1 MADTSEGAV
10 TSSVAEVDVL
20 HVEDDPAFA
29 EVAKHFLER
38 CDEAL
43 AVTTVTDPATAL
55 DRLDEGTFDCV
66 LCDYDMPEL
75 TGIELLEDVRE
86 AFPDIPFVLFTGKGS
101 EAVASDA
108 FSAGATDYFEKPDD
122 ASEYELL
129 AERIATVVEKYH
141 TERRLA
147 RSEERYRRLIE
158 TAPVPIVVHR
168 GDEVLFANE
177 AAAEFLS
184 ADGPG
189 ELVGTDPL
197 DYLATDDREV
207 ARERVGKLLAD
218 ETAVD
223 SLVEEYVDVHGNSKH
238 ARVAGGAVEY
248 GGDRAVQVMLRDVTE
263 RRAYERE
270 LERYRQLVEAMGDG
284 IYALDAE
291 GCFEMVNERMT
302 ALTGYSRD
310 ELLGQYA
317 GYVMTDEGLAK
328 VESAI
333 QSLID
338 GAAGS
343 VTVEVMARHAN
354 GTEVPRELNLTLQ
367 STADDERFAGTVG
380 VVRDITERRAREQEL
395 KAQNERLEAFAE
407 IVSHDLRNP
416 LGVVSGYA
424 ELARERAADGASG
437 EELIPQLEAI
447 ETAAGRMTSLTED
460 LLTLAE
466 QGETV
471 GDRQPVAVDEAAREV
486 WSTLDTDGA
495 TLEVADP
502 DRVRAD
508 PTRFQQLLANLLENA
523 VEHGSTGS
531 RPEADDAV
539 EHGSTSGGLE
549 ADDAVEHAP
558 DGALTVTVV
567 GTEDG
572 FAVTDDGPGIPSD
585 ERDRVFERGY
595 STADSTGFGLAIV
608 DAIAEAHGWTT
619 TVGESESGGARF
631 HIHTDG

>member
-1 MADTSEGAV
+1 MADTSAGAV
-10 TSSVAEVDVL
+10 TASVAEVDVL

-29 EVAKHFLER
+29 EVAKQFLER

-75 TGIELLEDVRE
+75 TGIELLEDVRD
-86 AFPDIPFVLFTGKGS
+86 AFPDIPFILFTGKGS
-101 EAVASDA
+101 ESVASDA

-129 AERIATVVEKYH
+129 AERIVTVVEKHH
-141 TERRLA
+141 TKRRLA
-147 RSEERYRRLIE
+147 RSEEHYRRLIE

-168 GDEVLFANE
+168 GDEILFANE

-184 ADGPG
+184 AEDPG

-207 ARERVGKLLAD
+207 VRERVGKLLAD

-223 SLVEEYVDVHGNSKH
+223 SPVEEYVDGNSKH

-302 ALTGYSRD
+302 ALTGYGRD

-317 GYVMTDEGLAK
+317 GHVMTDEGLAT

-333 QSLID
+333 QSLVD

-343 VTVEVMARHAN
+343 VTVEVIARNAD
-354 GTEVPRELNLTLQ
+354 GAEVPRELNLTLQ

-395 KAQNERLEAFAE
+395 RAQNERLEAFAE
-407 IVSHDLRNP
+407 IVGHDLRNP
-416 LGVVSGYA
+416 LGVVSGHA

-447 ETAAGRMTSLTED
+447 ETAVGRMTSLTED

-471 GDRQPVAVDEAAREV
+471 GDRRPVAVDEAVREV

-495 TLEVADP
+495 TLAVADP
-502 DRVRAD
+502 GRVRAD

-523 VEHGSTGS
+523 VEHGSMSSG
-531 RPEADDAV
+531 PEADDAV
-539 EHGSTSGGLE
+539 EHGPE
-549 ADDAVEHAP
+549 DE
-558 DGALTVTVV
+558 LTVNVV

-572 FAVTDDGPGIPSD
+572 FAVTDDGSGIPSD
-585 ERDRVFERGY
+585 ERDRVFERGH

-608 DAIAEAHGWTT
+608 DAVAEAHGWTAT
-619 TVGESESGGARF
+619 AGESESGGARF

>member
-10 TSSVAEVDVL
+10 TASVAEVDVL

-29 EVAKHFLER
+29 EVAKQFLER

-66 LCDYDMPEL
+66 LCDYVMPEL
-75 TGIELLEDVRE
+75 TGIELLEDVRD
-86 AFPDIPFVLFTGKGS
+86 AFPDIPFILFTGKGS
-101 EAVASDA
+101 ESVASDA

-129 AERIATVVEKYH
+129 AERIATVVEKHH
-141 TERRLA
+141 TEWRLA

-168 GDEVLFANE
+168 GDEILFANE

-184 ADGPG
+184 AEDPG

-207 ARERVGKLLAD
+207 VRERVGKLLAD

-223 SLVEEYVDVHGNSKH
+223 SLVEEYVDVDGNSKH

-270 LERYRQLVEAMGDG
+270 LERYRQLVGAMGDG

-302 ALTGYSRD
+302 ALTGYGRD

-317 GYVMTDEGLAK
+317 GHVMTDEGLAT

-333 QSLID
+333 QSLVD

-343 VTVEVMARHAN
+343 VTVEVMARNAD
-354 GTEVPRELNLTLQ
+354 GAEVPRELNLTLQ

-395 KAQNERLEAFAE
+395 RAQNERLEAFAE
-407 IVSHDLRNP
+407 IVGHDLRNP
-416 LGVVSGYA
+416 LGVVSGHA

-447 ETAAGRMTSLTED
+447 ETAVGRMTSLTED

-471 GDRQPVAVDEAAREV
+471 GDRRPVAVDEAVREV

-495 TLEVADP
+495 TLAVADP
-502 DRVRAD
+502 GCVRAD

-523 VEHGSTGS
+523 VEHGSTSSG
-531 RPEADDAV
+531 PEVDDAV
-539 EHGSTSGGLE
+539 EHGPE
-549 ADDAVEHAP
+549 DE
-558 DGALTVTVV
+558 LTVSVV

-572 FAVTDDGPGIPSD
+572 FAVTDDGSGIPSD
-585 ERDRVFERGY
+585 KRDRVFERGH
-595 STADSTGFGLAIV
+595 STAASTGFGLAIV
-608 DAIAEAHGWTT
+608 DAVAEAHGWTAT
-619 TVGESESGGARF
+619 AGESESGGARF